1 MSIRVR
7 LALWFTL
14 ILGVVLGALSVTAS
28 QLTSDSLLSE
38 LHRDVRQR
46 ANELVATV
54 GPSVLAGT
62 AEEASAGTR
71 TIDVFSQLDVYCQ
84 VVDAQGNLVA
94 SSSNLGKWH
103 LPFQAAPSG
112 EIQHELPVGKIPLI
126 LDQQPVMLDGQLAGY
141 VIVGRSPSV
150 IYQALGRLRG
160 VLYPA
165 AGLALLLAGLAG
177 WLLVRRAIRPLER
190 MGAAAAAIAASQDH
204 GRRLAH
210 AGPNDEIGKVART
223 IDEMLAALEGAHSQV
238 EAANAS
244 QRQFLL
250 DVSHELRTPL
260 TIMLSSLDVLARTGK
275 DDPAY
280 LAKTLRE
287 LRAEADRMRR
297 MVAQLLIMARS
308 DTDLPMGHRPV
319 LLAETLADACRQ
331 TWTNGTTLTVDQAA
345 LRELEDTVVEG
356 DSDYLKQLFLILLDN
371 AVKYTPSGGSV
382 SVTGQVDGGTVAVE
396 VADTGIGIPEP
407 DLPRIFERFYR
418 AANARISE
426 GSGLG
431 LAIAQR
437 IAGLHGGRIAVTSR
451 AGIGSAFT
459 VTLPVLTTQR
469 EAD

>member
-1 MSIRVR
+1 M
-7 LALWFTL
+7 
-14 ILGVVLGALSVTAS
+14 
-28 QLTSDSLLSE
+28 
-38 LHRDVRQR
+38 
-46 ANELVATV
+46 
-54 GPSVLAGT
+54 
-62 AEEASAGTR
+62 
-71 TIDVFSQLDVYCQ
+71 
-84 VVDAQGNLVA
+84 
-94 SSSNLGKWH
+94 SSSTSCRS
-103 LPFQAAPSG
+103 ARS
-112 EIQHELPVGKIPLI
+112 PLI
-126 LDQQPVMLDGQLAGY
+126 LDQQPVVLDGELAGY

-150 IYQALGRLRG
+150 IYQALGWLRG
-160 VLYPA
+160 VLFPA

-177 WLLVRRAIRPLER
+177 WLLVRRAIRPLDR

-204 GRRLAH
+204 GQRLAY

-223 IDEMLAALEGAHSQV
+223 IDDMLNALEQAHRQV
-238 EAANAS
+238 AAANAS

-280 LAKTLRE
+280 LAKTLRA
-287 LRAEADRMRR
+287 LRAETDRMRR
-297 MVAQLLIMARS
+297 MVHQLLIMARS
-308 DTDLPMGHRPV
+308 DTDLPMDRRPV
-319 LLAETLADACRQ
+319 LLAETLAEACRQ

-345 LRELEDTVVEG
+345 LRDLEDTVVEG

-382 SVTGQVDGGTVAVE
+382 SVTGQVEGTTVAVE

-418 AANARISE
+418 AANARSAE

-431 LAIAQR
+431 LAIAGR
-437 IAGLHGGRIAVTSR
+437 IASLHGGGIAVTSR

-459 VTLPVLTTQR
+459 VTLPVLATQL

>member
-14 ILGVVLGALSVTAS
+14 IVGVVLAVLSLTAS

-46 ANELVATV
+46 ASELVATI
-54 GPSVLAGT
+54 GPTILSGT

-84 VVDAQGNLVA
+84 VVDPRGNLVA
-94 SSSNLGKWH
+94 SSSNLGQWR

-112 EIQHELPVGKIPLI
+112 ELQHELPVGRIPLI
-126 LDQQPVMLDGQLAGY
+126 LDQQPVLIDGQLAGY

-150 IYQALGRLRG
+150 IYQALGRMRG

-165 AGLALLLAGLAG
+165 AALALLLAGLAG
-177 WLLVRRAIRPLER
+177 WLLVRRAIRPLDR

-204 GRRLAH
+204 RRRLAH
-210 AGPNDEIGKVART
+210 AGPSDEIGKVART
-223 IDEMLAALEGAHSQV
+223 IDEMLTALEQAHSQV

-275 DDPAY
+275 DDPAF
-280 LAKTLRE
+280 LARTLRE

-297 MVAQLLIMARS
+297 MVHQLLIMARS
-308 DTDLPMGHRPV
+308 DSDLPMGRRPV

-356 DSDYLKQLFLILLDN
+356 DGDYLRQLFLILLDN
-371 AVKYTPSGGSV
+371 AVKYTPSGGTV
-382 SVTGQVDGGTVAVE
+382 SVTGQLAGDTVAVE

-437 IAGLHGGRIAVTSR
+437 IANLHGGAIAVTSL

-459 VTLPVLTTQR
+459 VTLPVLATQR
-469 EAD
+469 ETD

>member
-1 MSIRVR
+1 M
-7 LALWFTL
+7 
-14 ILGVVLGALSVTAS
+14 
-28 QLTSDSLLSE
+28 
-38 LHRDVRQR
+38 
-46 ANELVATV
+46 
-54 GPSVLAGT
+54 
-62 AEEASAGTR
+62 
-71 TIDVFSQLDVYCQ
+71 
-84 VVDAQGNLVA
+84 
-94 SSSNLGKWH
+94 
-103 LPFQAAPSG
+103 
-112 EIQHELPVGKIPLI
+112 GKIPLI
-126 LDQQPVMLDGQLAGY
+126 LDQQPVLVRGQLAGY

-160 VLYPA
+160 VLFPA

-190 MGAAAAAIAASQDH
+190 MGDAAVAIAASQDH
-204 GRRLAH
+204 RQRLAFP
-210 AGPNDEIGKVART
+210 GPKDEIGKVART
-223 IDEMLAALEGAHSQV
+223 IDEMLAALEQAHSQV

-280 LAKTLRE
+280 LARTLRE

-297 MVAQLLIMARS
+297 MVSQLLVMARS
-308 DTDLPMGHRPV
+308 DTDLPMGRRPV
-319 LLAETLADACRQ
+319 LLVETLADACRQ
-331 TWTNGTTLTVDQAA
+331 TWTNGTILTVDEAA

-356 DSDYLKQLFLILLDN
+356 DADYLKQLFLILLDN

-382 SVTGQVDGGTVAVE
+382 SVTGQVEGGTVAVE

-437 IAGLHGGRIAVTSR
+437 IAGLHDGRIAVTSR
-451 AGIGSAFT
+451 TGIGSAFT
-459 VTLPVLTTQR
+459 VTLPVLATQC